1 VQEETGLPV
10 FDYNTMINFV
20 YSAVVRRRFDGFM

>member
-1 VQEETGLPV
+1 VQEATGLPV
-10 FDYNTMINFV
+10 FDYNTMIRYV